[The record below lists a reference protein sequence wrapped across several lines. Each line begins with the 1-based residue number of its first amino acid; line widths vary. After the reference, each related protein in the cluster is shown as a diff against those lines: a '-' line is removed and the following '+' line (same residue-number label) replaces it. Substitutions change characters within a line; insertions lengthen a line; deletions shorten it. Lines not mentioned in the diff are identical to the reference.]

1 MAEEAGSG
9 GFEETVGVEEG
20 DQLYVAEPSRF
31 FKTIHGLID
40 PEQAVG
46 VTRPVH
52 LKEGEDDKT
61 TGQDCGG
68 VSIRVD
74 TDELRDGKGGTKIE
88 VGEVHRAKEGTG
100 GHHRV

>member
-1 MAEEAGSG
+1 MVVSKKPWVLRR
-9 GFEETVGVEEG
+9 ETSCI
-20 DQLYVAEPSRF
+20 YVAELSGF

-46 VTRPVH
+46 ATRLVH
-52 LKEGEDDKT
+52 LEEGEKGK

-68 VSIRVD
+68 ASIRVD
-74 TDELRDGKGGTKIE
+74 TDELGDGKGGTKVE

-100 GHHRV
+100 GHHQV